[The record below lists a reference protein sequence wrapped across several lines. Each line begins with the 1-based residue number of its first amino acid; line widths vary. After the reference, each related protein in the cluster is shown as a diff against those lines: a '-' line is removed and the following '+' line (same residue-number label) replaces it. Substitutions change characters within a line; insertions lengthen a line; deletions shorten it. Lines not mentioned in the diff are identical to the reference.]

1 MAWYAPALLFVGI
14 SRVVVPSFY
23 AMKDTRTPV
32 LVSFWTLLVNVVAGL
47 LLMQM
52 MGHAGLALA
61 LTLASVFNAV
71 VLTLLL
77 AKRLGNLN
85 LSAIFRPVVRMIPG
99 LCLMTVTVA
108 LILGQVDW
116 LISGSFWPRFALLG
130 LAVFSGCLVYV
141 VGLWMFGVKEIQQ
154 AWALFAKKLS
164 LQHRDG

>member
-1 MAWYAPALLFVGI
+1 M
-14 SRVVVPSFY
+14 PSFY

-32 LVSFWTLLVNVVAGL
+32 LVSFWTLVVNVVAGL
-47 LLMQM
+47 LLMQT

-61 LTLASVFNAV
+61 LTIASVFNAV

-77 AKRLGNLN
+77 SKRLGNLN
-85 LSAIFRPVVRMIPG
+85 LPAIFSPVIRMIPG
-99 LCLMTVTVA
+99 LCLMAVTVF

-116 LISGSFWPRFALLG
+116 LISGSFWPRFVLLG
-130 LAVFSGCLVYV
+130 FAVLCGCLVYV

-164 LQHRDG
+164 LPYREG